1 MHAHVPGRFRWM
13 KKVAPLRIPLY
24 ERAAGSGLRMVN
36 VQRLLLCLCE
46 IDSQVRLGAV
56 QVHGRE
62 LLPSKPRAI
71 RPLGDR
77 RESLLAQPFQ
87 DATLEEGEPLVHTVR

>member
-1 MHAHVPGRFRWM
+1 
-13 KKVAPLRIPLY
+13 
-24 ERAAGSGLRMVN
+24 MVN
-36 VQRLLLCLCE
+36 VHRLLLCLCE
-46 IDSQVRLGAV
+46 IDPKVRLGAV

-71 RPLGDR
+71 RLLGDR

-87 DATLEEGEPLVHTVR
+87 DATLEEGESLVHTVT